1 MLPRSR
7 CVSALSRTV
16 PAGRPDCRAECR
28 GKGGAD
34 EMTYQTITLERD
46 GPVAVLTLN
55 RPERLNAINQQ
66 MLAEIQLACDEVE
79 ADEGTRALVLTGAG
93 KAFSSGFDLQDQ
105 AASTPRGHG
114 EWRPVLRKDFEGV
127 VRFWR
132 LAKPTVAAVRGPALA
147 GGCEMALACDITVA
161 GESAVFGEPE
171 VKFGAGIVVMLL
183 PWLTGPKQAKEIAML
198 GLDDLSAR
206 QALSLG
212 LINRVVPD
220 GAVADTAMEIARR
233 IAVVDPMVIRRT
245 KQQINESL
253 AIMGM
258 DQALERSLAI
268 DLELEGEGSPDKR
281 DFLAELRA
289 NGLRGALAWR
299 DRRFGAGR

>member
-1 MLPRSR
+1 
-7 CVSALSRTV
+7 VTTF
-16 PAGRPDCRAECR
+16 E
-28 GKGGAD
+28 
-34 EMTYQTITLERD
+34 TITLACE

-66 MLAEIQLACDEVE
+66 MLSEIQLACDQVE
-79 ADEGTRALVLTGAG
+79 ADDATRVLVVTSAG

-105 AASTPRGHG
+105 AAKTPQGHG

-127 VRFWR
+127 IRFWR
-132 LAKPTVAAVRGPALA
+132 LSKPTVAAVRGPALA
-147 GGCEMALACDITVA
+147 GGCEMAMACDITVA

-198 GLDDLSAR
+198 GLDNLSAQ

-212 LINRVVPD
+212 LINRVV
-220 GAVADTAMEIARR
+220 ADTAVDETAMGIARR

-258 DQALERSLAI
+258 DQALERALAI

-281 DFLAELRA
+281 DFLEELRA

-299 DRRFGAGR
+299 DRRFSV

>member
-1 MLPRSR
+1 M
-7 CVSALSRTV
+7 
-16 PAGRPDCRAECR
+16 AE
-28 GKGGAD
+28 
-34 EMTYQTITLERD
+34 TYQTITLASD
-46 GPVAVLTLN
+46 GAVAVLTLN

-66 MLAEIQLACDEVE
+66 MLSEIQLACDEVE
-79 ADEGTRALVLTGAG
+79 ADETIRVLVLTSAG

-105 AASTPRGHG
+105 AANTPQGHG

-132 LAKPTVAAVRGPALA
+132 LSKPTVAAVRGPALA
-147 GGCEMALACDITVA
+147 GGCEMAMACDITVA
-161 GESAVFGEPE
+161 GESAIFGEPE

-198 GLDDLSAR
+198 GLDDLSAE
-206 QALSLG
+206 QALALG
-212 LINRVVPD
+212 LINRVVAD
-220 GAVADTAMEIARR
+220 EAVDETAMAIARR

-299 DRRFGAGR
+299 DRRFSV

>member
-1 MLPRSR
+1 
-7 CVSALSRTV
+7 
-16 PAGRPDCRAECR
+16 
-28 GKGGAD
+28 
-34 EMTYQTITLERD
+34 MTTSYETITLKKE

-55 RPERLNAINQQ
+55 RPERLNAINQR
-66 MLAEIQLACDEVE
+66 MLSEIQLACDAVE
-79 ADEGTRALVLTGAG
+79 ADAAARALVLTSAG

-105 AASTPRGHG
+105 AASTPQGHG

-127 VRFWR
+127 IRFWR
-132 LAKPTVAAVRGPALA
+132 LSKPTISAVRGAALA

-161 GESAVFGEPE
+161 GESAIFGEPE

-198 GLDDLSAR
+198 GLDNIPAR

-212 LINRVVPD
+212 LINRVVAD
-220 GAVADTAMEIARR
+220 EAVDDTAMQIARR

-245 KQQINESL
+245 KQQINDSL
-253 AIMGM
+253 SIKGL
-258 DQALERSLAI
+258 DQALEHSLAI
-268 DLELEGEGSPDKR
+268 DLELEGEGSQDKR

-299 DRRFGAGR
+299 DRRFSV